1 MGGSG
6 NVHPQPKVYQL
17 DLSMQAEVEERVQAM
32 VERSSLLSQRLVST
46 GQVSSGLHSSLPV
59 SFAPVP
65 PPTYSQEASLLLV
78 EPPGHKSTRKPKAT
92 LLREAQ
98 PETSEKP
105 GEHSSSEN
113 HLLHLELARN
123 GQSESTLLGM
133 AEKSSHDEEETDI
146 QEA

>member
-78 EPPGHKSTRKPKAT
+78 ETVISSSPGWGQAEGQIWGEKSTSSWAP
-92 LLREAQ
+92 
-98 PETSEKP
+98 SELVW
-105 GEHSSSEN
+105 E
-113 HLLHLELARN
+113 
-123 GQSESTLLGM
+123 
-133 AEKSSHDEEETDI
+133 
-146 QEA
+146 

>member
-78 EPPGHKSTRKPKAT
+78 ESLAMCYLSGLLATWPPYPASLAI
-92 LLREAQ
+92 LCI
-98 PETSEKP
+98 TSFP
-105 GEHSSSEN
+105 
-113 HLLHLELARN
+113 
-123 GQSESTLLGM
+123 
-133 AEKSSHDEEETDI
+133 
-146 QEA
+146 